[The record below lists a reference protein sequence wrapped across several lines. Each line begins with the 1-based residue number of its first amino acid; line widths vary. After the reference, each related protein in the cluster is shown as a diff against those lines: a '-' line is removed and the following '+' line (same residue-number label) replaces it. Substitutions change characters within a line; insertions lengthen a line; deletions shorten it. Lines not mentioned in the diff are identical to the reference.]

1 MKKLAITLAL
11 TLAFTL
17 TPQTAN
23 AQDCQYGSALD
34 INVMTQVQTITC
46 LPAPTQADLE
56 RQAQDQA
63 FQQQLQTLQQTAE
76 AESRAWNEAN
86 PGQQKCVTY
95 ELTHPNG
102 VSQAGGGVCAN
113 PVAPTPQ
120 ATTSTPIV
128 ETPTT
133 TQVARVKAKVKP
145 KPKTK
150 VKAKKKVK
158 R

>member
-1 MKKLAITLAL
+1 MKKLALTLAL
-11 TLAFTL
+11 ALAFTL
-17 TPQTAN
+17 TPQTAQ
-23 AQDCQYGSALD
+23 ADCAHGSALD
-34 INVMTQVQTITC
+34 INVMTGVQTITC
-46 LPAPTQADLE
+46 LPAPTQADLD
-56 RQAQDQA
+56 RQAQDRA
-63 FQQQLQTLQQTAE
+63 FNEQLRTLQQTAE
-76 AESRAWNEAN
+76 AESRAYNEAN

-95 ELTHPNG
+95 TLTHPNG

-113 PVAPTPQ
+113 AVEPTPT

-128 ETPTT
+128 ETPAT

-145 KPKTK
+145 KPKAK